1 MQKNQELIRIAG
13 QGIVEVDEFTY
24 LGATVCKERG
34 GMKHLKNRL
43 SKARSAFVRL
53 NRIWRS
59 KIILRKTIKLRLYKT
74 LVVPVLLYGCET
86 WIMNKGDDRAV
97 EVFYNKFLRRILQIQ
112 WQDHVSTEDLLER
125 ADMKPMSKEVK

>member
-1 MQKNQELIRIAG
+1 MQKNQELIMIAG

>member
-1 MQKNQELIRIAG
+1 MIAG
-13 QGIVEVDEFTY
+13 QGTADVDEFTY

-34 GMKHLKNRL
+34 GMKDLKNRL

-59 KIILRKTIKLRLYKT
+59 KTILRRRIKLRPYQT
-74 LVVPVLLYGCET
+74 LVVPVLLYWCET

-97 EVFYNKFLRRILQIQ
+97 EVFYNKCLRRILQIQ
-112 WQDHVSTEDLLER
+112 WQDHARENSLG
-125 ADMKPMSKEVK
+125 PCQY